1 MYPTYKLSRR
11 KNAQPEKMCDIVCDK
26 VKDRGRT
33 VNRANVYAE
42 ATIPKV
48 FSKRCYEKFHRTH
61 KKTSVPESLF
71 AVFLWI
77 LRNLQERLF
86 LQDCTRRLGL
96 IIAVSIAVKRV
107 PANETVNYETRT
119 KVYVLIW
126 ARSVSYWQG
135 QVRWKSRFQKQAF
148 ADFKMGILKNLVNFA
163 GKHICWSLVLIK
175 LQFWGPTTL
184 LKKIPTQVFSCE
196 IYKIQKKNCF
206 EEHLW
211 TSA

>member
-1 MYPTYKLSRR
+1 MLWEISQIAQ
-11 KNAQPEKMCDIVCDK
+11 KNICTGIPFCCFLVNFAKFA
-26 VKDRGRT
+26 RT
-33 VNRANVYAE
+33 
-42 ATIPKV
+42 P
-48 FSKRCYEKFHRTH
+48 
-61 KKTSVPESLF
+61 
-71 AVFLWI
+71 
-77 LRNLQERLF
+77 F
-86 LQDCTRRLGL
+86 LQNCTRRLGL
-96 IIAVSIAVKRV
+96 IIAVSIVVKRV

-148 ADFKMGILKNLVNFA
+148 ADFKIGILKNLVNFA

-196 IYKIQKKNCF
+196 IYKIQNKNCF